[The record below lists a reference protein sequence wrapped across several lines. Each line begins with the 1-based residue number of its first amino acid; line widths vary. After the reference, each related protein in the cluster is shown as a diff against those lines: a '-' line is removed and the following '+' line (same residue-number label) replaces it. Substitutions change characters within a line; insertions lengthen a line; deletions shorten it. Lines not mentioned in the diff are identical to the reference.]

1 MKKLARINAVI
12 LGIQNTQYKITDN
25 IKRHFDAA
33 LVCAVKEKDHDDKI
47 ANVVGAHAAF
57 NIQRISPVRGFA
69 EALNISENSLQ
80 KSIHRN
86 LQEKI
91 YGHAIQH
98 IKHDSKLCAATDR
111 LTKHVKFATLT
122 QLNADFAQD
131 FYRVSGLR
139 DVHSRASIFA
149 HEDVD
154 FAHKTTVD
162 AYWPVLSYL
171 GYKQGDDLS
180 GVLIV
185 DANREALACAKDMGM
200 ITACIGDKNLS
211 PLQEGPI
218 DFEYQN
224 IKVLMNELYNAQR
237 EATPTQAPKWHDL
250 PYLPSRTI

>member
-1 MKKLARINAVI
+1 MKKLAHINAVI

-33 LVCAVKEKDHDDKI
+33 LVCAVKEKDHNDKI
-47 ANVVGAHAAF
+47 ANVVGAHETF
-57 NIQRISPVRGFA
+57 NAQRISPVRGFA
-69 EALNISENSLQ
+69 EALSISENSLQ

-86 LQEKI
+86 LHSKI

-111 LTKHVKFATLT
+111 LKRHVEFATITHLSS
-122 QLNADFAQD
+122 DFAQD

-139 DVHSRASIFA
+139 NVHSRESIFA

-154 FAHKTTVD
+154 FAGKTTVD
-162 AYWPVLSYL
+162 AYWPVFSYL
-171 GYKQGDDLS
+171 GYQQGDDLS
-180 GVLIV
+180 GVLVV
-185 DANREALACAKDMGM
+185 DANREALACAKGMGM
-200 ITACIGDKNLS
+200 ITTCIGDKNLS

-224 IKVLMNELYNAQR
+224 IKVLMNELYNAKR
-237 EATPTQAPKWHDL
+237 EATPIQERKWHDL
-250 PYLPSRTI
+250 AYARSRTI